1 MLADPV
7 PADPVPSDPKLAE
20 PVLPDPVLADPVVP
34 DDPVVPEPVV
44 PDDPVVPD
52 PVLVPSAGGV
62 VVSAGLVPVPPPAG
76 GLVGGDTVV
85 EELPPAGGV
94 AVVWGLAVL
103 DGCAELVDGQGD
115 RVAAAVCWP
124 FVALLLAFAEAVE
137 LAPPVAPDVA
147 LAVPVT
153 VTVTV
158 FVAVAVALPLGLLLV
173 LPLGGLLAEL
183 AGGALGVTDAA
194 AADGLAWACD
204 GEPDGHAITGT
215 PLWAAEL
222 PPWPVPVA
230 DPAPWVADPFRVGA
244 PPLALELEIPT
255 AVPSWTK
262 AWRSGGTASAT
273 PMANTAQAAARA
285 GRSSPYR
292 HSRRCRSP
300 ASAACCPPRA
310 TFQRRV
316 RAARKPTRA
325 AECRLA
331 WAGPEL
337 IRARIR
343 SSPSGRGSS

>member
-1 MLADPV
+1 MEDPAAPADPV
-7 PADPVPSDPKLAE
+7 PADPVPAAPKVAE
-20 PVLPDPVLADPVVP
+20 PVLPDPVVADPVLPDDPVLS

-44 PDDPVVPD
+44 PEPELGPA
-52 PVLVPSAGGV
+52 AGG

-115 RVAAAVCWP
+115 RVAAAVCLP

-204 GEPDGHAITGT
+204 GEPDGHAVTGT

-255 AVPSWTK
+255 AEPSWTK
-262 AWRSGGTASAT
+262 AWRSGGIASAT

-285 GRSSPYR
+285 GRSSP
-292 HSRRCRSP
+292 
-300 ASAACCPPRA
+300 
-310 TFQRRV
+310 
-316 RAARKPTRA
+316 
-325 AECRLA
+325 
-331 WAGPEL
+331 
-337 IRARIR
+337 
-343 SSPSGRGSS
+343 

>member
-115 RVAAAVCWP
+115 RVAAAVCLP

-158 FVAVAVALPLGLLLV
+158 FVAVAVTLPLGLLLV

-204 GEPDGHAITGT
+204 GETDGHAVTGT

-244 PPLALELEIPT
+244 PPLALERC
-255 AVPSWTK
+255 ARR
-262 AWRSGGTASAT
+262 AACGGRGR
-273 PMANTAQAAARA
+273 AAAA
-285 GRSSPYR
+285 GVALRT
-292 HSRRCRSP
+292 
-300 ASAACCPPRA
+300 APPGPGGGL
-310 TFQRRV
+310 RRV
-316 RAARKPTRA
+316 RHRRRAGDPAAPPGLRPA
-325 AECRLA
+325 RLRGRDLELQRQRR
-331 WAGPEL
+331 GPDPEW
-337 IRARIR
+337 IGY
-343 SSPSGRGSS
+343 PGRRVGHRDRPGR

>member
-1 MLADPV
+1 MEDPAAPADPV
-7 PADPVPSDPKLAE
+7 PADPVPAAPKVAE
-20 PVLPDPVLADPVVP
+20 PVLPDPVVADPVLPDDPVLS

-44 PDDPVVPD
+44 PEPELGPA
-52 PVLVPSAGGV
+52 AGG

-115 RVAAAVCWP
+115 RVAAAVCLP

-158 FVAVAVALPLGLLLV
+158 FVAVAVTLPLGLLLV

-204 GEPDGHAITGT
+204 GEPDGHAVTGT

-255 AVPSWTK
+255 AEPSWTK
-262 AWRSGGTASAT
+262 AWRSGGIASAT

-285 GRSSPYR
+285 GRSSP
-292 HSRRCRSP
+292 
-300 ASAACCPPRA
+300 
-310 TFQRRV
+310 
-316 RAARKPTRA
+316 
-325 AECRLA
+325 
-331 WAGPEL
+331 
-337 IRARIR
+337 
-343 SSPSGRGSS
+343 

>member
-52 PVLVPSAGGV
+52 PGLVPSAGGV

-115 RVAAAVCWP
+115 RVAPAVCWP
-124 FVALLLAFAEAVE
+124 FVALLLAFADAVE
-137 LAPPVAPDVA
+137 LAPPVVAEVA

-158 FVAVAVALPLGLLLV
+158 FVAVAVTLPLGLLLV

-204 GEPDGHAITGT
+204 GETDGHAVTGT

-255 AVPSWTK
+255 AEPS
-262 AWRSGGTASAT
+262 
-273 PMANTAQAAARA
+273 
-285 GRSSPYR
+285 
-292 HSRRCRSP
+292 
-300 ASAACCPPRA
+300 
-310 TFQRRV
+310 
-316 RAARKPTRA
+316 
-325 AECRLA
+325 
-331 WAGPEL
+331 
-337 IRARIR
+337 
-343 SSPSGRGSS
+343 